1 MLTSETSDS
10 FFADFPDFGQEDII
24 TQVFGHDQ
32 SVPDLENIVPTLD
45 VNCVPNFY
53 QDWDTKEKHL
63 QLSPPQ
69 QLQQPQTQFLPPS
82 YEEHIQTIENNN
94 SLESLLAEPIK
105 PAAAAAVPCRRLS
118 EILECINEDKDYRII
133 TEDRLSPITPPPS
146 VPVKETNYK
155 QEKSQESKQF
165 EETLKRIASL
175 LSCGGQIKLW
185 QFLLELLSEEENKD
199 CIRWEGTSGEFRMVD
214 PDAVAR
220 KWGQR
225 KNKPSM
231 NYDNMSRALRFYY
244 DKFIL
249 NKVSGKRH
257 TYKFNFNAIINSM
270 QSSTSSSHFNSSLMG
285 LINNLTPNVTCPYQY
300 PGSFPS
306 RHPSRYRQ
314 TRQFTTPPPPNYTV
328 PCTKEEFPSSCRFAS
343 NKQYPSTSQINE
355 NMYSSCQFDQRL
367 YNDNTYS
374 QDHQKQQVP
383 FQTSCSVQSNGYS
396 RSFEDNCMKSRRDY
410 YRYSPYQRSPQNSTC
425 VPMVGY

>member
-1 MLTSETSDS
+1 MMVYSSL
-10 FFADFPDFGQEDII
+10 I
-24 TQVFGHDQ
+24 TFC
-32 SVPDLENIVPTLD
+32 S
-45 VNCVPNFY
+45 Y
-53 QDWDTKEKHL
+53 
-63 QLSPPQ
+63 
-69 QLQQPQTQFLPPS
+69 FLG
-82 YEEHIQTIENNN
+82 
-94 SLESLLAEPIK
+94 
-105 PAAAAAVPCRRLS
+105 
-118 EILECINEDKDYRII
+118 
-133 TEDRLSPITPPPS
+133 
-146 VPVKETNYK
+146 
-155 QEKSQESKQF
+155 
-165 EETLKRIASL
+165 
-175 LSCGGQIKLW
+175 GGQIKLW

-199 CIRWEGTSGEFRMVD
+199 CIRWEGTNGEFRMVD

-270 QSSTSSSHFNSSLMG
+270 QSSTSSSQFNSSLMG

-306 RHPSRYRQ
+306 RHPSRY
-314 TRQFTTPPPPNYTV
+314 TRQPRQFASPPPPNYTV

-343 NKQYPSTSQINE
+343 NKQYPSSQINE
-355 NMYSSCQFDQRL
+355 TMYSSCQFDQRL
-367 YNDNTYS
+367 YCDNTFS

-383 FQTSCSVQSNGYS
+383 FQTSCRVQSNGYS
-396 RSFEDNCMKSRRDY
+396 RSLEDNVKTRRDY
-410 YRYSPYQRSPQNSTC
+410 YNRYSPYQRPPQSLPC

>member
-1 MLTSETSDS
+1 MLSCDTPESLFD
-10 FFADFPDFGQEDII
+10 DFPGFDQEDLI
-24 TQVFGHDQ
+24 TNVFCHDQ

-45 VNCVPNFY
+45 VNQVPNFY
-53 QDWDTKEKHL
+53 QDWDTKEKVK
-63 QLSPPQ
+63 Q
-69 QLQQPQTQFLPPS
+69 QQPQTHFLPPS
-82 YEEHIQTIENNN
+82 YEEHIQTTENHH
-94 SLESLLAEPIK
+94 SLESLLTEPVK
-105 PAAAAAVPCRRLS
+105 PAPVYRRLS
-118 EILECINEDKDYRII
+118 EILECINEDKDYCII
-133 TEDRLSPITPPPS
+133 TTEDRASPITSPTPPPPR
-146 VPVKETNYK
+146 VTNVK

-199 CIRWEGTSGEFRMVD
+199 CIRWEGTNGEFRMVD

-270 QSSTSSSHFNSSLMG
+270 QSSTSSSQFNSSLMG

-306 RHPSRYRQ
+306 RHPYRVTQ
-314 TRQFTTPPPPNYTV
+314 TRQYTTSPPNYTV
-328 PCTKEEFPSSCRFAS
+328 PCTKEEYPSSCRFAS
-343 NKQYPSTSQINE
+343 NKHYPSSQINE

-367 YNDNTYS
+367 YCDNTFS
-374 QDHQKQQVP
+374 QKQPKQQVP
-383 FQTSCSVQSNGYS
+383 FQPSCRVQNSGYS
-396 RSFEDNCMKSRRDY
+396 GSFEDNCVKTRRDY
-410 YRYSPYQRSPQNSTC
+410 YRYSPYQRPSHSSAC
-425 VPMVGY
+425 VPMMGY